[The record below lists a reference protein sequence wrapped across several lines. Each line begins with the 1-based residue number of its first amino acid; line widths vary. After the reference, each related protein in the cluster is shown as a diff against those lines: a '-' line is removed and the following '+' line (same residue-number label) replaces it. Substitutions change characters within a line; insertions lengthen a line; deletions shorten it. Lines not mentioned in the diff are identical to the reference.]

1 MGQLIIV
8 ILKFINNRKNVDKK
22 LGIVLMIMLI
32 SIAIGLGFIVLFLP
46 KFVYY
51 DTDSMQYIE
60 TSQEFETN
68 DKTVFIDLCDWSR
81 HITKY
86 IEDDRDNILVK
97 VKHYKNNN
105 VTIKR
110 YDNDDEFVIGD
121 YVYIYTEMN
130 NLDFKFIREFIKNIN
145 NYKLVN
151 YDKYEIYFY
160 GNKEN
165 LDLIKKRADSYCN
178 GLD

>member
-1 MGQLIIV
+1 MITLIYI
-8 ILKFINNRKNVDKK
+8 
-22 LGIVLMIMLI
+22 G
-32 SIAIGLGFIVLFLP
+32 IGLGFIVLSLP

-130 NLDFKFIREFIKNIN
+130 NLDFKFIR
-145 NYKLVN
+145 
-151 YDKYEIYFY
+151 
-160 GNKEN
+160 
-165 LDLIKKRADSYCN
+165 
-178 GLD
+178 